1 MNYCKIIA
9 QDYSAAIRKCNNV
22 SQSVCVCVGGGT
34 TKKNKTPS
42 SSGIPSLWSLVPM
55 RRTKYFLILVSE
67 LDLWD
72 LIPQQGFDWFYF
84 SSSIL
89 FHNICIKSDT
99 YEHLIIFGF

>member
-22 SQSVCVCVGGGT
+22 SQSVCVCGGEGND
-34 TKKNKTPS
+34 KKNQNPKQFWDSLSMKLS
-42 SSGIPSLWSLVPM
+42 SHVKDKVLSYSGLRIRS
-55 RRTKYFLILVSE
+55 
-67 LDLWD
+67 WD

-84 SSSIL
+84 SSFIL

>member
-1 MNYCKIIA
+1 M
-9 QDYSAAIRKCNNV
+9 SVR
-22 SQSVCVCVGGGT
+22 VCVWGGGEQ
-34 TKKNKTPS
+34 NPPQIPS
-42 SSGIPSLWSLVPM
+42 SSGIPSLWSLVPIQ
-55 RRTKYFLILVSE
+55 RTKYFLILVSE

-84 SSSIL
+84 SSFIL